1 MSIYDELGVRTLINA
16 AGTVTRYGGSLMAP
30 EVLDSMRGA
39 SQQFC
44 HLDEVQKKVGERIAS
59 MLKVEAAYVT
69 SSAACGLV
77 LTTAACMAGTD
88 SAKVTQL
95 PDTTGMKHEIII
107 QKIHRIAYDQAIR
120 VAGGTLIEI
129 DDQGTPPTEDM
140 RRAINENTAAIFFM
154 ATVKDHPASVPLA
167 EVVAMARAASVPVIV
182 DAASECPPVSTLTRF
197 WEAGAD
203 LIIFSGGKSIMGP
216 QSTGLV
222 IGRKDLIAGC
232 AANGVPFATVGRPM
246 KVSREEM
253 IGFMKALELY
263 LARDHEADTARW
275 TAQLDYIEGALQGIP
290 NITLGRFTKSETYT
304 IPLLYIRPTDDAN
317 FTRAM
322 IADGLEA
329 GDPPIVVGQHFTE
342 DSITINPHNLQPGQ
356 EQTVADRCEAVLA
369 QIG

>member
-1 MSIYDELGVRTLINA
+1 MNIYEELGVRTLINA

-44 HLDEVQKKVGERIAS
+44 HLDEVQKKVGERIAA
-59 MLKVEAAYVT
+59 MLEVEAAYVT

-88 SAKVTQL
+88 PAKIEQL
-95 PDTTGMKHEIII
+95 PDTTGMKHEVII

-129 DDQGTPPTEDM
+129 DDQGTPPTEEM

-154 ATVKDHPASVPLA
+154 ATVMNHPASVPLD
-167 EVVAMARAASVPVIV
+167 EVVAMAKAASVPVVV

-232 AANGVPFATVGRPM
+232 ACQRCPIRHRRATDEGESGGNDRVYEGTRTLFGERSRSRYRSMDGSTGLHRSSVTRNSKYNRRTVHQVGDLYDPAA
-246 KVSREEM
+246 VHPSRS
-253 IGFMKALELY
+253 G
-263 LARDHEADTARW
+263 
-275 TAQLDYIEGALQGIP
+275 
-290 NITLGRFTKSETYT
+290 
-304 IPLLYIRPTDDAN
+304 
-317 FTRAM
+317 
-322 IADGLEA
+322 
-329 GDPPIVVGQHFTE
+329 
-342 DSITINPHNLQPGQ
+342 
-356 EQTVADRCEAVLA
+356 C
-369 QIG
+369 

>member
-44 HLDEVQKKVGERIAS
+44 YLDEVQKKVGERVAA
-59 MLKVEAAYVT
+59 MLEVEAAYIT

-88 SAKVTQL
+88 PAKIEQL
-95 PDTTGMKHEIII
+95 PDTTGMKHEVII

-129 DDQGTPPTEDM
+129 DDQGTPPTEEM

-154 ATVKDHPASVPLA
+154 ATVMNHPASVPLE
-167 EVVAMARAASVPVIV
+167 EVVAMAKAASVPVVV

-263 LARDHEADTARW
+263 LARDHESDTARW
-275 TAQLDYIEGALQGIP
+275 TAQLDYIEGALRGIP
-290 NITLGRFTKSETYT
+290 NITIDRFTKGETYT
-304 IPLLYIRPTDDAN
+304 VPLLNIRPTAEAN
-317 FTRAM
+317 FTRSM
-322 IADGLEA
+322 IAEGLEA
-329 GDPPIVVGQHFTE
+329 GEPAIVVGQHFTE
-342 DSITINPHNLQPGQ
+342 DSVTINPHNLQPGQ
-356 EQTVADRCEAVLA
+356 EQIVADRCKAVLA
-369 QIG
+369 EIG

>member
-1 MSIYDELGVRTLINA
+1 MSIYEELGVRTLINA

-44 HLDEVQKKVGERIAS
+44 HLDEVQKKVGERIAA
-59 MLKVEAAYVT
+59 MLEVEAAYVT

-88 SAKVTQL
+88 PAKITQL
-95 PDTTGMKHEIII
+95 PDTTGMKHEVII

-129 DDQGTPPTEDM
+129 DDQGTPPTEEM

-154 ATVKDHPASVPLA
+154 ATVMNHPASVPLD
-167 EVVAMARAASVPVIV
+167 EVVAMARAASVPVVV

-232 AANGVPFATVGRPM
+232 AANGVPFATVGTSDEGEQGGNDR
-246 KVSREEM
+246 VYEGTRTLLGEGSRSRHRSVD
-253 IGFMKALELY
+253 GSTGLHRNSVK
-263 LARDHEADTARW
+263 RD
-275 TAQLDYIEGALQGIP
+275 
-290 NITLGRFTKSETYT
+290 SEYNRRTVHQVGDVYD
-304 IPLLYIRPTDDAN
+304 PT
-317 FTRAM
+317 
-322 IADGLEA
+322 
-329 GDPPIVVGQHFTE
+329 
-342 DSITINPHNLQPGQ
+342 
-356 EQTVADRCEAVLA
+356 TVYPSRSGC
-369 QIG
+369 